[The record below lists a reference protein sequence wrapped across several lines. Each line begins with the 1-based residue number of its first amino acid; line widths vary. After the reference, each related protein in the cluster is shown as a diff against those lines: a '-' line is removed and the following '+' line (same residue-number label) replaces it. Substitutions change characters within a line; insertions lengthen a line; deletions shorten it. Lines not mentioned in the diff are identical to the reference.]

1 MTRER
6 HRNTPPNPGHRPGCL
21 ARWARRDLVLAV
33 VTTRVVWRGND
44 ALRLVESDTPSVSIG
59 TPQDGRLAH
68 GKRLP
73 SSGANFR
80 TYSRLGSFLGRTAV
94 HDAVRDATLAA
105 YETLAATRPE
115 TGYVY
120 GETGWP
126 RGGRF
131 RPHRTHRSGVS
142 VDYMTPV
149 TNREG
154 RSVPLPTWPWLRFGY
169 DMAFEP
175 DGCTSGGSL
184 CIDYPALA
192 AHLRALHAVGHEHGV
207 RIGRVIF
214 APDLQAGLFA
224 ADSDLRDLMA
234 FSRNPSWVRH
244 DDHIHVDFVLREDG

>member
-1 MTRER
+1 MLKIGIAGVGFMGMVHYLSYQKLRGVKVAAICD
-6 HRNTPPNPGHRPGCL
+6 PAPK
-21 ARWARRDLVLAV
+21 RRAGD
-33 VTTRVVWRGND
+33 WRGIRGNFGPPGERMD
-44 ALRLVESDTPSVSIG
+44 
-59 TPQDGRLAH
+59 LA
-68 GKRLP
+68 G
-73 SSGANFR
+73 
-80 TYSRLGSFLGRTAV
+80 V
-94 HDAVRDATLAA
+94 AA

-115 TGYVY
+115 TVYVY

-169 DMAFEP
+169 DMAFDP

-192 AHLRALHAVGHEHGV
+192 AHLRALHAVGHELGV

-224 ADSDLRDLMA
+224 AASDLRDLMA